1 MKQKSPRVRRAPARC
16 GSGTCSRLM
25 LGSAV
30 LMAFAACSAEP
41 KTVALKP
48 FEVERE
54 WRRSVGEPQLEL
66 AAPRTGISDAG
77 VVVFFRPTATVDR
90 VEISRAFAV
99 TSEATVLRTARR
111 DEAALELE
119 SVAAAEVGQRYPA
132 LASNAEAAIA
142 PSDFTLR
149 EVVIDVDGRPS
160 FGDLRMSIEPQSA
173 VFGSAKP
180 ALLPASDV
188 AVVAARLVG
197 LDESRTVL
205 VEGELELPAQAGEQR
220 FVFPIASLGEL
231 DCRRLRSL
239 RLGEYEVVAE
249 CEIRTGTRSVTSVE
263 RTFPVLAEREWL
275 DPVRRAARERLAK
288 LATTPTGAALA
299 FELADASR
307 YAVRGE
313 RLPGVVV
320 VNRSSQPILDLRA
333 FSVAYQIKR
342 PDGLEFVGSG
352 GADGDPCL
360 CPGDSIS
367 IESSEALQP
376 CGEAIEGEGG
386 EHGLVILVSSSGL
399 DPRRLGPLQVVAVDA
414 SGAQLS
420 PPRMAGLEVVV
431 EAACAVDAT
440 NLELRLSI
448 EGEGEIVVP
457 FPAIAAGG
465 LASLTLPAS
474 LGPETLAIWEG
485 WRGGGRRVEVE
496 LLEAALWGCEEVA
509 PSRQAFRMGN

>member
-1 MKQKSPRVRRAPARC
+1 M
-16 GSGTCSRLM
+16 
-25 LGSAV
+25 
-30 LMAFAACSAEP
+30 
-41 KTVALKP
+41 
-48 FEVERE
+48 
-54 WRRSVGEPQLEL
+54 
-66 AAPRTGISDAG
+66 
-77 VVVFFRPTATVDR
+77 
-90 VEISRAFAV
+90 
-99 TSEATVLRTARR
+99 
-111 DEAALELE
+111 
-119 SVAAAEVGQRYPA
+119 
-132 LASNAEAAIA
+132 
-142 PSDFTLR
+142 
-149 EVVIDVDGRPS
+149 IDVDGRPS

-275 DPVRRAARERLAK
+275 DPVRRAARERLAQ
-288 LATTPTGAALA
+288 LATTPTGAALT

-399 DPRRLGPLQVVAVDA
+399 DPRRLGPLPVVAVDA

-420 PPRMAGLEVVV
+420 PPRMAGREVVV

-465 LASLTLPAS
+465 RASLTLPAS

-496 LLEAALWGCEEVA
+496 LLEARLGLRGGRAIAAGLPNGQLRTDRPRSLVDFAGGRVGRFYTPTLRAAFGRRPDPRRTAPC
-509 PSRQAFRMGN
+509 PSRSRPVPSTTSISTPPSTSRTTSEPRIAGS